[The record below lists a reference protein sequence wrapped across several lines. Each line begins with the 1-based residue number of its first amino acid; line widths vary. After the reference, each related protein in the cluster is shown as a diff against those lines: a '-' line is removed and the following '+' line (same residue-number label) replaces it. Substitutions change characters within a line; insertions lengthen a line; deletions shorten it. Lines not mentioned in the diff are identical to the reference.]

1 MYRCLWFLPNVCGS
15 YQMSGVLTR
24 CQGVLPNA
32 CGSSQMSGFLPDVK
46 GSYQMSGA
54 LPRVSWF
61 HTGAAGRCRWWEGG
75 VRSKLPAVWPRKG
88 GCLSKKII
96 VMWQLFPKL
105 SVSSVVW
112 FVLWEILSHL
122 TMKDKTGMCST
133 TKIDVL
139 LSLTMLWKMKFRVGV
154 LRFKPQ
160 GTLNWGCSSWCSGGL
175 EKKNDTETICC

>member
-1 MYRCLWFLPNVCGS
+1 MPMVLPKCLWL
-15 YQMSGVLTR
+15 
-24 CQGVLPNA
+24 
-32 CGSSQMSGFLPDVK
+32 LPDVK

-75 VRSKLPAVWPRKG
+75 VRSKLPAVWPWKG
-88 GCLSKKII
+88 GYLTKNHCNVTII
-96 VMWQLFPKL
+96 PEIISVKCRMVCVMGNFISPHDSRQTEMSL
-105 SVSSVVW
+105 
-112 FVLWEILSHL
+112 
-122 TMKDKTGMCST
+122 T
-133 TKIDVL
+133 TKIGVL

-175 EKKNDTETICC
+175 EKKTIVKQSVVS

>member
-1 MYRCLWFLPNVCGS
+1 MSLALSRCL
-15 YQMSGVLTR
+15 
-24 CQGVLPNA
+24 
-32 CGSSQMSGFLPDVK
+32 GFLPDVK

-75 VRSKLPAVWPRKG
+75 VRSKLPAFWPWKG
-88 GCLSKKII
+88 GYLTKKSLQCDNYS
-96 VMWQLFPKL
+96 WNYQCQ
-105 SVSSVVW
+105 VSW

-122 TMKDKTGMCST
+122 TIQDKTGMCST

-160 GTLNWGCSSWCSGGL
+160 GTLNWCCSSWCSGSL
-175 EKKNDTETICC
+175 EKKTIVKQSVVS